1 MSKINLGR
9 MLQIN
14 AMATDTISFKIPKI
28 LELLGM
34 DVTDQE
40 YLDEMIE
47 NYGNDFCDWLEDYVE
62 QALPTYEGKLPD
74 AIVDDDEVRN
84 FVYDLMMN
92 FYIARML
99 IIELN
104 SPYGEPDVKGD

>member
-1 MSKINLGR
+1 MNLGR
-9 MLQIN
+9 QLQIN
-14 AMATDTISFKIPKI
+14 AMATDTISFKVPKI
-28 LELLGM
+28 LDMLGM
-34 DVTDQE
+34 DITDQE
-40 YLDEMIE
+40 YLNGIIE
-47 NYGNDFCDWLEDYVE
+47 KYGNEFCDWLEEYVKT
-62 QALPTYEGKLPD
+62 ALPEYEGNLPH

-104 SPYGEPDVKGD
+104 SPYTGAPDDEGE